1 MAGNKALKKFSES
14 KIPKKGAGQSLR
26 EINIYKDPNT
36 HAEIIGKIKAGES
49 VNWIN
54 KSICD
59 NREWIRGDKNQ
70 NFGYIIGTEEDGN
83 YNFDVEK
90 IIETPEK
97 KSEASISNNSTL
109 TDEELQL
116 GEFFKNEIL
125 NEDDDLKINT
135 EKGLNENSTDSSENN
150 SSENTTNNQEEL
162 GLDNL
167 NDIDFGSFN
176 FKNAIESEAR
186 QVERYLNELSSE
198 IEKEQ
203 KPVTIETPKMEE
215 NPGKEEPSLL
225 KRTFELIAELTPIKD
240 GYDSIFG
247 RDLITNEKLDVK
259 ERLIRALNIF
269 PPFKLLS
276 KANKIKKCLHA
287 SNFFISPTF
296 LKVSQKIPRK
306 LLIAEGK
313 IDKSKFSKNLNGKT
327 GSKGPKGWYVERD
340 YAGHKQSKW
349 KLKDPKGNRVASLDE
364 DFNIVGE

>member
-59 NREWIRGDKNQ
+59 NREWIRCDKNQ

-83 YNFDVEK
+83 YNFDVDK
-90 IIETPEK
+90 ITETPEK
-97 KSEASISNNSTL
+97 KSEAPISNNSTL

-116 GEFFKNEIL
+116 GEYFKNEIL

-135 EKGLNENSTDSSENN
+135 EKDLNENSTDSTENN

-167 NDIDFGSFN
+167 NDLDFGSLN
-176 FKNAIESEAR
+176 LKIANESEAR
-186 QVERYLNELSSE
+186 QVEHYLNEISSE
-198 IEKEQ
+198 IEKEE
-203 KPVTIETPKMEE
+203 KPCIESPKTEE

-225 KRTFELIAELTPIKD
+225 KSTFALIAELSPIKD

-247 RDLITNEKLDVK
+247 RDLISNEKLDVK
-259 ERLIRALNIF
+259 ERLIRALCIF
-269 PPFKLLS
+269 PPFKLFS
-276 KANKIKKCLHA
+276 KANKIKKCLQI
-287 SNFFISPTF
+287 SKVISPTI

-306 LLIAEGK
+306 LKIADGK
-313 IDKSKFSKNLNGKT
+313 IDKSKFSINLNGR
-327 GSKGPKGWYVERD
+327 KGFKEKKGWYVERD
-340 YAGHKQSKW
+340 YAGHKQSYW
-349 KLKDPKGNRVASLDE
+349 KLKDPNGKRVASLDE
-364 DFNIVGE
+364 HFNIVGE